1 MIIRKSIYKKEEKS
15 MKKGFRILRKFMVL
29 FAVGIFIFCP
39 NLSYSQDYPKGPV
52 QIIIPFG
59 TGGLTD
65 IFWRSISEY
74 IGHNIKG
81 TIALVNKPGG
91 GGVVG
96 TSFALNAKPDG
107 YTLFSANSD
116 PLSMSP
122 VFTPN
127 VPYNP
132 DKDVTYI
139 AKLATFAFTFS
150 VRADSPFKSVEE
162 VVEFAKANPKKLKC
176 SVMGIG
182 STPHIIL
189 EMFNRDANVA
199 ITPIP
204 FDSGGEAV
212 TNLLGGHT
220 DLCIT
225 SLSSIKSQFLAKK
238 VRILSFIAPKR
249 LTEFP
254 DISTFAE
261 KGYKKASIA
270 TDVGLAGPKGLSSV
284 IVNKWYEALDKTLK
298 DPKVVTIIDKL
309 GGVVIDFKSGDEYK
323 KELLTNLERF
333 KEIVPTLPFKK

>member
-1 MIIRKSIYKKEEKS
+1 
-15 MKKGFRILRKFMVL
+15 MKKRFRITKKFILL
-29 FAVGIFIFCP
+29 FAVVIFILYI
-39 NLSYSQDYPKGPV
+39 NISYAQDYPKGPV

-59 TGGLTD
+59 PGGLTD
-65 IFWRSISEY
+65 IFWRSISDFL
-74 IGHNIKG
+74 GHQIKG

-96 TSFALNAKPDG
+96 TSFALNSKPDG

-122 VFTPN
+122 IFTPN
-127 VPYNP
+127 VPYHP
-132 DKDVTYI
+132 EKDVTFI
-139 AKLATFAFTFS
+139 AKLATFAFTIS
-150 VRADSPFKSVEE
+150 VRSDSPFKSIEDVI
-162 VVEFAKANPKKLKC
+162 EFAKANPKKLKC

-189 EMFNRDANVA
+189 EMFNRDAKVA

-238 VRILSFIAPKR
+238 VRILSFVSPKR

-254 DISTFAE
+254 DIPTITE

-270 TDVGLAGPKGLSSV
+270 TDVGLAGPKGLSSS
-284 IVNKWYEALDKTLK
+284 IVNKWYEALEKTLN

-323 KELLTNLERF
+323 KQLLADMERF